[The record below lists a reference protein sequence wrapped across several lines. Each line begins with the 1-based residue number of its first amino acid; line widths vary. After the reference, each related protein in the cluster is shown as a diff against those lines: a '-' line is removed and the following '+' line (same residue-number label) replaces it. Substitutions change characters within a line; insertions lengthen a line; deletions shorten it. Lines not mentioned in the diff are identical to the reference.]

1 MGFRVRNDRTLL
13 ERVVRT
19 GFSQE
24 GTSEQR
30 HNERDGASRV
40 VSWGEWVLGTG
51 SSKCKGPK
59 AGTCWV
65 YFWNTEKMSMAGVE
79 RAGGEGVGEFGDGG
93 VGEITRGLVGH
104 TENFGVY
111 SKR

>member
-1 MGFRVRNDRTLL
+1 
-13 ERVVRT
+13 
-19 GFSQE
+19 
-24 GTSEQR
+24 
-30 HNERDGASRV
+30 
-40 VSWGEWVLGTG
+40 
-51 SSKCKGPK
+51 
-59 AGTCWV
+59 
-65 YFWNTEKMSMAGVE
+65 MAGVE